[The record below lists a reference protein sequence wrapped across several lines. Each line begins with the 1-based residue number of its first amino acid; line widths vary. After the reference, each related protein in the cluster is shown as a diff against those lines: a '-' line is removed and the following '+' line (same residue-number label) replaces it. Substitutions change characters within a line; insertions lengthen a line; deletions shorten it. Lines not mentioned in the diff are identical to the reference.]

1 MQYKKIKTVSILRA
15 VVAVLCIA
23 PMLLNAQTL
32 DRIKE
37 SGTINIGYVP
47 DEAPFSSGSDGTPV
61 GYSIELGKK
70 IAEATQAELS
80 LASLK
85 INYVPT
91 DLASSFDKIAEGK
104 IDLLCGAATET
115 LARRKKV
122 AFSIPIYYG
131 GVGVLVRDDAPP
143 DLVRV
148 LNGEKAHQGPLWRA
162 TVNHGL
168 ANHTYAVHKGTVT
181 EEWIQ
186 DRVKTLGVIL
196 TVVTV
201 DNHAEGVEL
210 VANKKADA
218 YFADR
223 VMLISQAE
231 QNAKVKDLVVL
242 DRYFTSEPIAL
253 GLARGDADFRLTVD
267 AALSELYQSDE
278 FMPIY
283 STYFGAPSDTI
294 LIAFEMFGRD

>member
-1 MQYKKIKTVSILRA
+1 MQFNKNKTVIILWA

-32 DRIKE
+32 DRIKS

-47 DEAPFSSGSDGTPV
+47 DEAPFSSGSSSAPV
-61 GYSIELGKK
+61 GYSIELGKR
-70 IAEATQAELS
+70 IAEATQGELG

-85 INYVPT
+85 INYIST

-122 AFSIPIYYG
+122 AFSIPIYNG
-131 GVGVLVRDDAPP
+131 GIGVLLRDKAAP
-143 DLVRV
+143 DLIRV
-148 LNGEKAHQGPLWRA
+148 LNGEKAHQGPVWRA
-162 TVNHGL
+162 TVNQGL

-181 EEWIQ
+181 EEWVRDQI
-186 DRVKTLGVIL
+186 KTLGVVATI
-196 TVVTV
+196 VTV
-201 DNHAEGVEL
+201 DTHAEGVEK
-210 VANKKADA
+210 VAKKKADA

-223 VMLISQAE
+223 VMLISYAE
-231 QNAKVKDLVVL
+231 QNAKAKDLMVL
-242 DRYFTSEPIAL
+242 DRYFTYEPIAL
-253 GLARGDADFRLTVD
+253 GLARNDDDFRLTVD
-267 AALSELYQSDE
+267 VALSELYQSDA

-283 STYFGAPSDTI
+283 STYFGAPSDMT
-294 LIAFEMFGRD
+294 LVAFKMFSRD